1 VFRIVRRQSVAAHS
15 TQAYSLR
22 PCAPVSRE
30 RVSVMKTLLIAAVVV
45 SASASLVN
53 AKDQLDG
60 LGARWCNTDRD
71 SSPKEIEIVESAG
84 MLFDGTPGEAP
95 SCKLRRVTQRK
106 DAPRERIVT
115 WRCNANPAHEPEDR
129 LVLRPRFYDITER
142 LMPFTIQDSNG
153 AQRSFLLRER
163 VSLTRGPLRI
173 YEKCK

>member
-1 VFRIVRRQSVAAHS
+1 MFRIVVRQNVAAGG
-15 TQAYSLR
+15 TQADLLR
-22 PCAPVSRE
+22 PRALVANE
-30 RVSVMKTLLIAAVVV
+30 RVSVMKKLLIAAVAVG
-45 SASASLVN
+45 ASAGAVH

-71 SSPKEIEIVESAG
+71 SKPGEIEIVESEG
-84 MLFDGTPGEAP
+84 ILFDGTPGEAP
-95 SCKLRRVTQRK
+95 RCKVRRVTERK
-106 DAPRERIVT
+106 EAPRERIVT

-129 LVLRPRFYDITER
+129 LILRRSYDITDR

-163 VSLTRGPLRI
+163 ASLTRGPLRI

>member
-1 VFRIVRRQSVAAHS
+1 VR
-15 TQAYSLR
+15 
-22 PCAPVSRE
+22 
-30 RVSVMKTLLIAAVVV
+30 VMKELLFAAVVV
-45 SASASLVN
+45 GASAGAVS

-71 SSPKEIEIVESAG
+71 SKPSEIEIVESAA

-115 WRCNANPAHEPEDR
+115 WRCNAKPAHEPEDR
-129 LVLRPRFYDITER
+129 LMLRRSYDITDR

-163 VSLTRGPLRI
+163 ASLTRGPLRI